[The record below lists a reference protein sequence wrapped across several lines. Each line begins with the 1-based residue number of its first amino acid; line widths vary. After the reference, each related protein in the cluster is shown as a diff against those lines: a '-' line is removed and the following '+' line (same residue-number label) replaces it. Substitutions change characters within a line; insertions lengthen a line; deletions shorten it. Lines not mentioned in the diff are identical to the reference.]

1 MGKDERTE
9 TDKNRERRKKKQH
22 QKNRAREQEKKLQEK
37 LKKAGPGGKLNTKS
51 TLKVVEKAV
60 KEGHVKLVSFNMVTQ
75 YIITSNWGRVIWF
88 PQFLFFFYSLGLI
101 PDYSQLLLLFYI
113 YFLFYFLLSIYYF
126 LWC

>member
-75 YIITSNWGRVIWF
+75 YIIISN
-88 PQFLFFFYSLGLI
+88 
-101 PDYSQLLLLFYI
+101 
-113 YFLFYFLLSIYYF
+113 
-126 LWC
+126 